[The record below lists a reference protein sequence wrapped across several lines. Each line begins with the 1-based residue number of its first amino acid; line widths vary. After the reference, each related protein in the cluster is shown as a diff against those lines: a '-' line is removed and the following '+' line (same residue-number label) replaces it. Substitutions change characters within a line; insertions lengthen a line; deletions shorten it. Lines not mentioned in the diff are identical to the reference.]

1 MDGSLQTTAT
11 SSPATAPEKA
21 AVTSGRWVRP
31 GLVVGAAV
39 VLAAGIAV
47 WTGMGDGASQPGAS
61 GRVAPAVREPL
72 VVSITESGEADAT
85 RSTVVRCEV
94 EGTSTVVW
102 VIEEGTLVKKGDEL
116 VRLDAAALEEK
127 LRSQEM
133 AYKTAKAA
141 YEKADKAYV
150 IAKSTRESLL
160 AEAELAVKF
169 ALLDLR
175 KYLGADLADVVI
187 AAGAKADFDNLVN
200 DERLGG
206 EALQQKLKLQSDID
220 LAQEELQRANST
232 VEWTRKLESR
242 GYVTRT
248 ELEADE
254 LKAKRMDVALGQA
267 RTALDLFLRY
277 EFPKMAE
284 QYYTDWLEAGRER
297 DRVDARTQ
305 SDVDTAQTDL
315 DNKREALRL
324 EETNLEKVREQLAAT
339 TITAP
344 QPGMVVFDTGRGR
357 RGGSDEPLEAGSTV
371 RHQQEL
377 IKLPDLSEMNVEVR
391 LHESVV
397 KQVDTGDRALV
408 RIDALPEARLT
419 GNVTKIAV
427 MPDRTNWWLNPGLKT
442 YTTEVTLEETPEGLK
457 PGMSA
462 QVEILID
469 RRDDV
474 LQVPISAVHVEKGF
488 QVVYVDGPDG
498 IETRRVTVGLSNQ
511 QRAEIRDGLKEGERV
526 YLYRPQNAPAL
537 DVPEGTRPPEEAAP
551 ADWGDD
557 AGAGDGRKTSASGKS
572 DPEAGPRRG
581 GMPDL
586 KNLSPEQRK
595 KMRERLENL
604 PEDQRKGVLQQL
616 QKARQGGESADRTD
630 GSGNRTGSDG
640 GGGGR
645 GRRGRSAEETP

>member
-1 MDGSLQTTAT
+1 
-11 SSPATAPEKA
+11 
-21 AVTSGRWVRP
+21 
-31 GLVVGAAV
+31 
-39 VLAAGIAV
+39 
-47 WTGMGDGASQPGAS
+47 
-61 GRVAPAVREPL
+61 
-72 VVSITESGEADAT
+72 
-85 RSTVVRCEV
+85 
-94 EGTSTVVW
+94 
-102 VIEEGTLVKKGDEL
+102 
-116 VRLDAAALEEK
+116 
-127 LRSQEM
+127 M

-187 AAGAKADFDNLVN
+187 AAEGKADFDNLVN

-357 RGGSDEPLEAGSTV
+357 RWGNDEPLEAGATV

-397 KQVDTGDRALV
+397 KQVETGDRALV
-408 RIDALPEARLT
+408 RVDALPDRRLT
-419 GNVTKIAV
+419 GSVTKIAV

-462 QVEILID
+462 QVEILVD

-474 LQVPISAVHVEKGF
+474 LQVPISAVHIEKGF
-488 QVVYVDGPDG
+488 QVVYVETGGG

-511 QRAEIRDGLKEGERV
+511 QRAEIVEGLKAGERV
-526 YLYRPQNAPAL
+526 YLYRPTGAPAL
-537 DVPEGTRPPEEAAP
+537 DVPEGTKPPEETDP

-557 AGAGDGRKTSASGKS
+557 ARGDTPAASGKS
-572 DPEAGPRRG
+572 DQEDGPRRG

-586 KNLSPEQRK
+586 KNLTPEQMK
-595 KMRERLENL
+595 KMREHLKNL
-604 PEDQRKGVLQQL
+604 PEDQRKRVLQQL
-616 QKARQGGESADRTD
+616 QKARQGGGSPGRESGAGKRPA
-630 GSGNRTGSDG
+630 
-640 GGGGR
+640 GGGR
-645 GRRGRSAEETP
+645 GRRGRSTEETP

>member
-1 MDGSLQTTAT
+1 MDGSLPTTAPSAAAASAETATWT
-11 SSPATAPEKA
+11 S
-21 AVTSGRWVRP
+21 RWWVRLALA
-31 GLVVGAAV
+31 GGAVLA
-39 VLAAGIAV
+39 LAAGIAV
-47 WTGMGDGASQPGAS
+47 WAGMGGGS
-61 GRVAPAVREPL
+61 GRPAAAAAKVAPAVREPL
-72 VVSITESGEADAT
+72 IVSITESGEVDAK

-94 EGTSTVVW
+94 EGESTVVW
-102 VIEEGTLVKKGDEL
+102 VIEEGTLVQKGDEL
-116 VRLDAAALEEK
+116 VRLDSANLEER

-133 AYKTAKAA
+133 TYKTAKAA
-141 YEKADKAYV
+141 FEKAEKAYL
-150 IAKSTRESLL
+150 IAQSTRESLL
-160 AEAELAVKF
+160 AEAGLAVKF

-175 KYLGADLADVVI
+175 KYLGADLADAVI
-187 AAGAKADFDNLVN
+187 GAGGEAGFEDLVN

-220 LAQEELQRANST
+220 LAEEELKRADST

-242 GYVTRT
+242 GYVTGM

-305 SDVDTAQTDL
+305 SDVDTAETDL
-315 DNKREALRL
+315 ENKREALRL

-357 RGGSDEPLEAGSTV
+357 RRDDEPLEAGSTV

-408 RIDALPEARLT
+408 RIDALPEARLM
-419 GNVTKIAV
+419 GSVTKIAV

-442 YTTEVTLEETPEGLK
+442 YTTEVTLDETPEGLK

-474 LQVPISAVHVEKGF
+474 LQVPISAVHIEKGF
-488 QVVYVDGPDG
+488 QVVYVDGPSG

-511 QRAEIRDGLKEGERV
+511 RRAEIVEGLKAGERV
-526 YLYRPQNAPAL
+526 YLYRPTNAPAL
-537 DVPEGTRPPEEAAP
+537 DVPEGAAP
-551 ADWGDD
+551 AHGTTSEDWNAAAP
-557 AGAGDGRKTSASGKS
+557 AGKGGADRPDKPAEAAERK
-572 DPEAGPRRG
+572 R

-586 KNLSPEQRK
+586 KNLTPEQMK
-595 KMRERLENL
+595 QMREHLKNL
-604 PEDQRKGVLQQL
+604 PEDQRKRILRQL
-616 QKARQGGESADRTD
+616 QKARQDGESAPERK
-630 GSGNRTGSDG
+630 GPGNRTGSDG
-640 GGGGR
+640 RGGGR
-645 GRRGRSAEETP
+645 GRRNSSNAGRSP

>member
-1 MDGSLQTTAT
+1 VLAGG
-11 SSPATAPEKA
+11 
-21 AVTSGRWVRP
+21 AV
-31 GLVVGAAV
+31 LA
-39 VLAAGIAV
+39 LAAGIAV
-47 WTGMGDGASQPGAS
+47 WAGMSGGASQPAAS
-61 GRVAPAVREPL
+61 GRVAPVVREPL
-72 VVSITESGEADAT
+72 IVSITESGEVDAK

-94 EGTSTVVW
+94 EGSSTVVW
-102 VIEEGTLVKKGDEL
+102 VIEEGTLVEEGDEL
-116 VRLDAAALEEK
+116 VRLDSADLEER

-133 AYKTAKAA
+133 TYKTAKAA
-141 YEKADKAYV
+141 FEKADKAYV
-150 IAKSTRESLL
+150 IAESTRQSLL
-160 AEAELAVKF
+160 AEANLAVKF

-175 KYLGADLADVVI
+175 KYLGADLADAVI
-187 AAGAKADFDNLVN
+187 GAEGKADFDNLVD

-220 LAQEELQRANST
+220 LAEEELKRANST

-242 GYVTRT
+242 GYVTGM

-305 SDVDTAQTDL
+305 SDVDSAKTDL
-315 DNKREALRL
+315 ENNREALRL

-357 RGGSDEPLEAGSTV
+357 RWGSDEPLEAGSTV
-371 RHQQEL
+371 RHQQSL
-377 IKLPDLSEMNVEVR
+377 IKLPDLSEMNVAVR

-397 KQVDTGDRALV
+397 KQVDTGDQALV
-408 RIDALPEARLT
+408 RVDALPDQRLT
-419 GNVTKIAV
+419 GSVTKIAV

-442 YTTEVTLEETPEGLK
+442 YTTEVTLDETPKGLK

-474 LQVPISAVHVEKGF
+474 LQVPISAVHVDKGF
-488 QVVYVDGPDG
+488 QVVYVDGPGG

-511 QRAEIRDGLKEGERV
+511 QRAEIAEGLKAGERV

-537 DVPEGTRPPEEAAP
+537 DVPEGAAP
-551 ADWGDD
+551 AQGATSKDWDA
-557 AGAGDGRKTSASGKS
+557 AGAAARPAADRPAEP
-572 DPEAGPRRG
+572 DEAAEGQR

-586 KNLSPEQRK
+586 KNLTPEQRK
-595 KMRERLENL
+595 KIEERLKNL
-604 PEDQRKGVLQQL
+604 PEDQRKRVLQEM
-616 QKARQGGESADRTD
+616 QKRATGGEPA
-630 GSGNRTGSDG
+630 SGGERRG
-640 GGGGR
+640 GRPGGEGR
-645 GRRGRSAEETP
+645 GRRGNSDAGRSP